1 MLAKA
6 FRWIL
11 GCELVEVILP
21 LKKTRSKRLHFSWE
35 ITTVLPSSG
44 HLFLPGGR
52 GGQPSLR
59 HPPHPA
65 AGPGSPWSAPH
76 RTFCLPAVGAG
87 GVTRELFSRH
97 KQDLKAQSWLLG
109 EFVSEVNW
117 CCALNQICK
126 SSTHASCSCQHS
138 VGLRVSTSPTE
149 VSARSDGQSQQ
160 RVHWTLQICNSNA
173 WNNILSENTWA
184 FACVRKSK
192 AAQLIFVYACISR
205 KF

>member
-65 AGPGSPWSAPH
+65 AGPGSPWSAPS

-87 GVTRELFSRH
+87 GVIRELFSRH
-97 KQDLKAQSWLLG
+97 KQDLKAQSWLHG

-117 CCALNQICK
+117 CCAPNRICK
-126 SSTHASCSCQHS
+126 QCPCFLLLPALCGTPCQHVPHRGQCPQWRAKPAEGS
-138 VGLRVSTSPTE
+138 LDST
-149 VSARSDGQSQQ
+149 D
-160 RVHWTLQICNSNA
+160 L
-173 WNNILSENTWA
+173 
-184 FACVRKSK
+184 
-192 AAQLIFVYACISR
+192 
-205 KF
+205 